1 MKKAVS
7 LLLTLILTL
16 SLCTPVLAAP
26 DDNEGDVP
34 QQGQQENN
42 GPQWPEGTE
51 QCFFYEDN
59 NEIYYSGTGLS
70 QGRSVTF
77 GQIFKRTH
85 IEGTGDS
92 FTPLTGFTVDS
103 TTKEGLTAEANGNAL
118 TISVAGDCEPGESF
132 VILTADNEKYAL
144 CVNVHESSGG
154 QGGQDGPP
162 AFVRDAQKFVEGY
175 FEQTEAGWKVKESSN
190 TNDIQG
196 AWNRL
201 NAEAQLCAVQS
212 YRWLLPMFKALNIS
226 APGYYLLSENT
237 AVRVTVPGYLQEV
250 VLLSWDEETN
260 TLTVRFNN
268 KLTAD
273 RWKSI
278 YIGGGK
284 RDFAAL
290 YYTFIYIGEGQR
302 PDYWT
307 WVDGSEKA
315 IDAVIAEAGTKAN
328 YDPNDRGITNG
339 IYVARFQNSVNND
352 EIMALPG
359 NSSFNSTSRE
369 IISWKDKSADYF
381 TNVIDT
387 TGMSNIS
394 FTLDEGA
401 DQPYGE
407 GKNWLNE
414 LGTPADN
421 QRIKTYTTAEGVTFT
436 VNKGLVTA
444 QLDGTKLLD
453 LEKVLASYVT
463 VTAPEG
469 ATEYRMV
476 GNGTSTEPGAAD
488 DAGAKGEV
496 TSMKDWLAKKEWS
509 AVPGPIRVTPNT
521 LKEQKIGDVSYY
533 VGNTITGVNCC
544 VFEWKFA
551 NGTTKVEYVYFNAT
565 PYVHT
570 VQTQSV
576 SEVTS
581 AVDKPTLQSDD
592 AALTLKCRMFP
603 QDNENAHYMRLTV
616 ERDGQTVTGFSG
628 EYTVFV
634 PYEYV
639 GLTWEEAQKRTEPPV
654 IYHYTDAEVLKEEL
668 TGEYTQWGI
677 CFKTRSFSPFVIST
691 AAQSS
696 SGGGYYYYG
705 GASTPGISAVKTAD
719 AAKSATDYTSGIYGL
734 TFRSTAAFSGFKGV
748 QVDGRT
754 IAAAN
759 YVAEDNGGIEV
770 YLKAVYLRTLKD
782 GRHTVTILSDA
793 GNVTM
798 NFTIGG
804 VDSPTTFDAGIGAY
818 IGMALASVGGMAWMR
833 RRKR

>member
-1 MKKAVS
+1 MMKKLVS
-7 LLLTLILTL
+7 LLLALVMALGL
-16 SLCTPVLAAP
+16 VVPVWGNDLP
-26 DDNEGDVP
+26 S
-34 QQGQQENN
+34 
-42 GPQWPEGTE
+42 GTE
-51 QCFFYEDN
+51 PLFFYGQDN
-59 NEIYYSGTGLS
+59 KQEWHYFNGTGLG
-70 QGRSVTF
+70 QGNSVTF
-77 GQIFKRTH
+77 DRVYKD
-85 IEGTGDS
+85 EGNDS
-92 FTPLTGFTVDS
+92 YTQLTGFTVDS
-103 TTKEGLTAEANGNAL
+103 QATAAGLTATVNGGAL
-118 TISVAGDCEPGESF
+118 TVTAANDCDAEVKFVVIEAAG
-132 VILTADNEKYAL
+132 VKYAL
-144 CVNVHESSGG
+144 RVIVNETSGGNQGG
-154 QGGQDGPP
+154 QGGPP

-237 AVRVTVPGYLQEV
+237 AVRVTVPGYLQDV
-250 VLLSWDEETN
+250 VLLSWNKETN
-260 TLTVRFNN
+260 TLTVSFNEG
-268 KLTAD
+268 LTAD

-278 YIGGGK
+278 YTGGGK

-339 IYVARFQNSVNND
+339 IYVARFQND
-352 EIMALPG
+352 GEIMALPG
-359 NSSFNSTSRE
+359 NTSYNSTSRE
-369 IISWKDKSADYF
+369 IISWKDKSTDYF

-394 FTLDEGA
+394 FTLDEDAG
-401 DQPYGE
+401 QSYGQ
-407 GKNWLNE
+407 GRNWLNE
-414 LGTPADN
+414 LGTPAGN
-421 QRIKTYTTAEGVTFT
+421 ERIKTYTTAEGVTLT
-436 VNKGLVTA
+436 VNNGLVTA

-488 DAGAKGEV
+488 DAGAKWEV

-509 AVPGPIRVTPNT
+509 AVSGPIRVTPNT
-521 LKEQKIGDVSYY
+521 LKEQKVGDVSYY

-544 VFEWKFA
+544 VFEWKLA
-551 NGTTKVEYVYFNAT
+551 DGTTKVEYVYFNAT

-616 ERDGQTVTGFSG
+616 EKGGQTVSGFSG

-639 GLTWEEAQKRTEPPV
+639 GLTWEEAQKRAEPPV

-677 CFKTRSFSPFVIST
+677 CFKTSSFSPFVIST

-696 SGGGYYYYG
+696 SGGGYYYG

-754 IAAAN
+754 IASAN
-759 YVAEDNGGIEV
+759 YLAEDNGGIEI
-770 YLKAVYLRTLKD
+770 YLRAVYLRTLKD

-818 IGMALASVGGMAWMR
+818 VSMALASVGGMAWMR

>member
-1 MKKAVS
+1 MMKKLVS
-7 LLLTLILTL
+7 LLLALVMALGL
-16 SLCTPVLAAP
+16 VVPVWGNDLP
-26 DDNEGDVP
+26 S
-34 QQGQQENN
+34 
-42 GPQWPEGTE
+42 GTE
-51 QCFFYEDN
+51 PLFFYGQDN
-59 NEIYYSGTGLS
+59 KQEWHYFNGTGLG
-70 QGRSVTF
+70 QGNSVTF
-77 GQIFKRTH
+77 DRVYKD
-85 IEGTGDS
+85 EGNDS
-92 FTPLTGFTVDS
+92 YTQLTGFTVDS
-103 TTKEGLTAEANGNAL
+103 QATAAGLTATVNGGAL
-118 TISVAGDCEPGESF
+118 TVTAANDCDAEVKFVVIEAAG
-132 VILTADNEKYAL
+132 VKYAL
-144 CVNVHESSGG
+144 RVIVNETSGGNQGG
-154 QGGQDGPP
+154 QGGPPPFAGDVQTFINSNFEQVDGKWTNRNSPP
-162 AFVRDAQKFVEGY
+162 SIQAAWNKLSMDAQWF
-175 FEQTEAGWKVKESSN
+175 
-190 TNDIQG
+190 
-196 AWNRL
+196 
-201 NAEAQLCAVQS
+201 AVQNNP
-212 YRWLLPMFKALNIS
+212 WLLAMFDKLNIL
-226 APGYYLLSENT
+226 ADGYYLLSENT
-237 AVRVTVPGYLQEV
+237 AVRVTVPGYLQDV
-250 VLLSWDEETN
+250 VLLSWNKETN

-268 KLTAD
+268 GLTAD

-278 YIGGGK
+278 YTGGGK

-339 IYVARFQNSVNND
+339 IYVARFQND
-352 EIMALPG
+352 GEIMALPG
-359 NSSFNSTSRE
+359 NTSYNSTSRE
-369 IISWKDKSADYF
+369 IISWKDKRTDYF

-394 FTLDEGA
+394 FTLDEDAG
-401 DQPYGE
+401 QSYGQ
-407 GKNWLNE
+407 GRNWLNK
-414 LGTPADN
+414 LGTPAGN
-421 QRIKTYTTAEGVTFT
+421 ERIATYTTAEGVTLT
-436 VNKGLVTA
+436 VNNGLVTA

-616 ERDGQTVTGFSG
+616 ERDGQTVSGFSG

-696 SGGGYYYYG
+696 SGGGYYYG
-705 GASTPGISAVKTAD
+705 GASTPSISAVKTAD

-818 IGMALASVGGMAWMR
+818 VSMALASVGGMAWMR

>member
-26 DDNEGDVP
+26 GDNEGDVP

-42 GPQWPEGTE
+42 GPQWPKGTE

-59 NEIYYSGTGLS
+59 NKTYYSGTGLS

-77 GQIFKRTH
+77 GQIFKRTQ
-85 IEGTGDS
+85 IVGTGDS

-103 TTKEGLTAEANGNAL
+103 TTKTGLTASAKDGAL
-118 TISVAGDCEPGESF
+118 TISVAGDCKPGESF
-132 VILTADNEKYAL
+132 VILTADNVKYAL

-154 QGGQDGPP
+154 NQGGQGGPSF
-162 AFVRDAQKFVEGY
+162 AGEVQTFINDN
-175 FEQTEAGWKVKESSN
+175 FEQVDGKWKVKDSHP
-190 TNDIQG
+190 DIQA
-196 AWNRL
+196 AWNKL
-201 NAEAQLCAVQS
+201 GMDAQRFAVQN
-212 YRWLLPMFKALNIS
+212 YPWLLAMFDELNIT
-226 APGYYLLSENT
+226 AVGYYLISEDT
-237 AVRVTVPGYLQEV
+237 AVRVTVPGYLQDV
-250 VLLSWDEETN
+250 VLLSWNKETN
-260 TLTVRFNN
+260 TLTVRFNEG
-268 KLTAD
+268 LTAD
-273 RWKSI
+273 KWKNI
-278 YIGGGK
+278 YTGGGK

-307 WVDGSEKA
+307 WVDGSNKTIET
-315 IDAVIAEAGTKAN
+315 VIAERKAQLK
-328 YDPNDRGITNG
+328 YENDRGITNG

-369 IISWKDKSADYF
+369 IISWKDKSTDYF

-407 GKNWLNE
+407 GENWLNR
-414 LGTPADN
+414 LGDPVDN
-421 QRIKTYTTAEGVTFT
+421 ARIAAHTETTDVTFT

-444 QLDGTKLLD
+444 QLDDTKLLD

-463 VTAPEG
+463 VTAPKG
-469 ATEYRMV
+469 TTEYRMV

-488 DAGAKGEV
+488 NDGAKWEAE
-496 TSMKDWLAKKEWS
+496 SMRNWLDKEKWS
-509 AVPGPIRVTPNT
+509 DVSGPIRVTPNT
-521 LKEQKIGDVSYY
+521 LKEQKVGNVSYY

-551 NGTTKVEYVYFNAT
+551 DEATEVEYVYFNAT

-592 AALTLKCRMFP
+592 TTLTLKCRMFP

-616 ERDGQTVTGFSG
+616 EKGGQTVSNFSG

-639 GLTWEEAQKRTEPPV
+639 GLTWEEAQKRTEAPV
-654 IYHYTDAEVLKEEL
+654 IYHYTDAEVLKEKL

-677 CFKTRSFSPFVIST
+677 CFKTSSFSPFVIST

-696 SGGGYYYYG
+696 SGGGYYYG

-818 IGMALASVGGMAWMR
+818 VSMALASVGGMAWMR

>member
-1 MKKAVS
+1 MMKKVDS
-7 LLLTLILTL
+7 LLLALILTL

-26 DDNEGDVP
+26 GDNEGDVP

-42 GPQWPEGTE
+42 GPQWPKGTE

-59 NEIYYSGTGLS
+59 NKTYYSGTGLS

-77 GQIFKRTH
+77 GQIFKRTQ
-85 IEGTGDS
+85 IVGTGDS

-103 TTKEGLTAEANGNAL
+103 TTKTGLTASAKDGAL
-118 TISVAGDCEPGESF
+118 TISVAGDCKPGESF
-132 VILTADNEKYAL
+132 VILTADNVKYAL

-154 QGGQDGPP
+154 NQGGQGGPSF
-162 AFVRDAQKFVEGY
+162 AGEVQTFINDN
-175 FEQTEAGWKVKESSN
+175 FEQVDGKWKVKDSHP
-190 TNDIQG
+190 DIQA
-196 AWNRL
+196 AWNKL
-201 NAEAQLCAVQS
+201 GMDAQRFAVQN
-212 YRWLLPMFKALNIS
+212 YPWLLAMFDELNIT
-226 APGYYLLSENT
+226 AVGYYLISEDT
-237 AVRVTVPGYLQEV
+237 AVRVTVPGYLQDV
-250 VLLSWDEETN
+250 VLLSWNKETN
-260 TLTVRFNN
+260 TLTVRFNEG
-268 KLTAD
+268 LTAD
-273 RWKSI
+273 KWKNI
-278 YIGGGK
+278 YTGGGK

-290 YYTFIYIGEGQR
+290 YYTFTYIGEGQR

-339 IYVARFQNSVNND
+339 IYVARFQND
-352 EIMALPG
+352 GEIMALPG
-359 NSSFNSTSRE
+359 NTSYNSTSRE

-407 GKNWLNE
+407 GKNWLNK

-421 QRIKTYTTAEGVTFT
+421 QRIDTYTTAEGVTFT

-581 AVDKPTLQSDD
+581 AVDKPTLQSND

-616 ERDGQTVTGFSG
+616 ERDGQTVSGFSG

-818 IGMALASVGGMAWMR
+818 IGMALASVGGMAWMS
-833 RRKR
+833 RKKR

>member
-16 SLCTPVLAAP
+16 SLCTPVLADP
-26 DDNEGDVP
+26 GDEGEENMP

-42 GPQWPEGTE
+42 GPQWPADTE

-59 NEIYYSGTGLS
+59 KETYYSGTGIG
-70 QGRSVTF
+70 QGCSVTF

-92 FTPLTGFTVDS
+92 FTSLTRFTVDS
-103 TTKEGLTAEANGNAL
+103 TTKKGLTAVANDNTL

-132 VILTADNEKYAL
+132 VILMADNVKYAL
-144 CVNVHESSGG
+144 CVNVRESSGG
-154 QGGQDGPP
+154 QGGQGGPP
-162 AFVRDAQKFVEGY
+162 PFAGEVQTFINDNFKQVDGKWTNRNSPPSIQAAWNKLGMDAQWF
-175 FEQTEAGWKVKESSN
+175 
-190 TNDIQG
+190 
-196 AWNRL
+196 
-201 NAEAQLCAVQS
+201 AVQNNP
-212 YRWLLPMFKALNIS
+212 WLLAMFDKLNIL
-226 APGYYLLSENT
+226 ADGYYLLSENT
-237 AVRVTVPGYLQEV
+237 AVRVTVPGYLQDV
-250 VLLSWDEETN
+250 VLLSWNKETN
-260 TLTVRFNN
+260 TLTVSFNEG
-268 KLTAD
+268 LTAD

-278 YIGGGK
+278 YTGGGK

-307 WVDGSEKA
+307 WVDGSNKTIET
-315 IDAVIAEAGTKAN
+315 VIAERKAQLK
-328 YDPNDRGITNG
+328 YENDRGITNG

-369 IISWKDKSADYF
+369 IISWKDKSTDYF

-407 GKNWLNE
+407 GENWLNR
-414 LGTPADN
+414 LGDPVDN
-421 QRIKTYTTAEGVTFT
+421 ARIAAHTETTDVTFT

-444 QLDGTKLLD
+444 QLDDTKLLD

-463 VTAPEG
+463 VTAPKG

-488 DAGAKGEV
+488 NDGAKWEAE
-496 TSMKDWLAKKEWS
+496 SMRNWLDKEKWS
-509 AVPGPIRVTPNT
+509 DVSGPIRVTPNT
-521 LKEQKIGDVSYY
+521 LKEQKVGNVSYY

-551 NGTTKVEYVYFNAT
+551 DEATEVEYVYFNAT

-592 AALTLKCRMFP
+592 TTLTLKCRMFP

-616 ERDGQTVTGFSG
+616 EKGGQTVSNFSG

-639 GLTWEEAQKRTEPPV
+639 GLTWEEAQKRTEAPV
-654 IYHYTDAEVLKEEL
+654 IYHYTDAEVLKEKL

-677 CFKTRSFSPFVIST
+677 CFKTSSFSPFVIST

-696 SGGGYYYYG
+696 SGGGYYYG

-754 IAAAN
+754 IASAN

>member
-1 MKKAVS
+1 MMKKLVS
-7 LLLTLILTL
+7 LLLALILTL

-26 DDNEGDVP
+26 GDNEGDVP

-42 GPQWPEGTE
+42 GPQWPKGTE

-59 NEIYYSGTGLS
+59 NKTYYSGTGLS

-77 GQIFKRTH
+77 GQIFKRTQ
-85 IEGTGDS
+85 IVGTGDS

-103 TTKEGLTAEANGNAL
+103 TTKTGLTASAKDGAL
-118 TISVAGDCEPGESF
+118 TISVAGDCKPGESF
-132 VILTADNEKYAL
+132 VILTADNVKYAL

-154 QGGQDGPP
+154 NQGGQGGPSF
-162 AFVRDAQKFVEGY
+162 AGEVQTFINDN
-175 FEQTEAGWKVKESSN
+175 FEQVDGKWKVKDSHP
-190 TNDIQG
+190 DIQA
-196 AWNRL
+196 AWNKL
-201 NAEAQLCAVQS
+201 GMDAQRFAVQN
-212 YRWLLPMFKALNIS
+212 YPWLLAMFDELNIT
-226 APGYYLLSENT
+226 AVGYYLISEDT
-237 AVRVTVPGYLQEV
+237 AVRVTVPGYLQDV
-250 VLLSWDEETN
+250 VLLSWNKETN
-260 TLTVRFNN
+260 TLTVRFNEG
-268 KLTAD
+268 LTAD
-273 RWKSI
+273 KWKNI
-278 YIGGGK
+278 YTGGGK

-290 YYTFIYIGEGQR
+290 YYTFTYIGEGQR

-339 IYVARFQNSVNND
+339 IYVARFQND
-352 EIMALPG
+352 GEIMALPG
-359 NSSFNSTSRE
+359 NTSYNSTSRE

-407 GKNWLNE
+407 GKNWLNK

-421 QRIKTYTTAEGVTFT
+421 QRIDTYTTAEGVTFT

-581 AVDKPTLQSDD
+581 AVDKPTLQSND

-616 ERDGQTVTGFSG
+616 ERDGQTVSGFSG

-696 SGGGYYYYG
+696 SGGGYYYG

-818 IGMALASVGGMAWMR
+818 VGMALASVGGMAWMS
-833 RRKR
+833 RKKR

>member
-1 MKKAVS
+1 MMKKLVS
-7 LLLTLILTL
+7 LLLALVMALGL
-16 SLCTPVLAAP
+16 VVPVWGNDLP
-26 DDNEGDVP
+26 S
-34 QQGQQENN
+34 
-42 GPQWPEGTE
+42 GTE
-51 QCFFYEDN
+51 PLFFYGQDN
-59 NEIYYSGTGLS
+59 KQEWHYFNGTGLG
-70 QGRSVTF
+70 QGNSVTF
-77 GQIFKRTH
+77 DRVYKD
-85 IEGTGDS
+85 EGNDS
-92 FTPLTGFTVDS
+92 YTQLTGFTVDS
-103 TTKEGLTAEANGNAL
+103 QATAAGLTATVNGGAL
-118 TISVAGDCEPGESF
+118 TVTAANDCDAEVKFVVIEAAG
-132 VILTADNEKYAL
+132 VKYAL
-144 CVNVHESSGG
+144 RVIVNETSGGNQGG
-154 QGGQDGPP
+154 QGGPPPFAGDVQTFINSNFEQVDGKWTNRNSPP
-162 AFVRDAQKFVEGY
+162 SIQAAWNKLSMDAQWF
-175 FEQTEAGWKVKESSN
+175 
-190 TNDIQG
+190 
-196 AWNRL
+196 
-201 NAEAQLCAVQS
+201 AVQNNP
-212 YRWLLPMFKALNIS
+212 WLLAMFDKLNIL
-226 APGYYLLSENT
+226 ADGYYLLSENT
-237 AVRVTVPGYLQEV
+237 AVRVTVPGYLQDV
-250 VLLSWDEETN
+250 VLLSWNKETN
-260 TLTVRFNN
+260 TLTVSFNEG
-268 KLTAD
+268 LTAD

-278 YIGGGK
+278 YTGGGK

-339 IYVARFQNSVNND
+339 IYVARFQND
-352 EIMALPG
+352 GEIMALPG
-359 NSSFNSTSRE
+359 NTSYNSTSRE
-369 IISWKDKSADYF
+369 IISWKDKSTDYF

-394 FTLDEGA
+394 FTLDEDAG
-401 DQPYGE
+401 QSYGQ
-407 GKNWLNE
+407 GRNWLNE
-414 LGTPADN
+414 LGTPAGN
-421 QRIKTYTTAEGVTFT
+421 ERINTYTTAEGVTLT
-436 VNKGLVTA
+436 VNNGLVTA

-488 DAGAKGEV
+488 DAGAKWEV

-521 LKEQKIGDVSYY
+521 LKEQKVGDVSYY

-581 AVDKPTLQSDD
+581 AVDKPTLQSND

-616 ERDGQTVTGFSG
+616 ERDGQTVSGFSG

-696 SGGGYYYYG
+696 SGGGYYYG
-705 GASTPGISAVKTAD
+705 GASTPSISAVKTAD

-754 IAAAN
+754 IASAN

-793 GNVTM
+793 GNETM

-818 IGMALASVGGMAWMR
+818 VGMALASVGGMAWIR

>member
-1 MKKAVS
+1 MMKKVVS
-7 LLLTLILTL
+7 LLLALILTL

-26 DDNEGDVP
+26 GDNEGDVP

-42 GPQWPEGTE
+42 GPQWPKGTE

-59 NEIYYSGTGLS
+59 NKTYYSGTGLS

-77 GQIFKRTH
+77 GQIFKRTQ
-85 IEGTGDS
+85 IVGTGDS

-103 TTKEGLTAEANGNAL
+103 TTKTGLTASAKDGAL
-118 TISVAGDCEPGESF
+118 TISVAGDCKPGESF
-132 VILTADNEKYAL
+132 VILTADNVKYAL

-154 QGGQDGPP
+154 NQGGQGGPSF
-162 AFVRDAQKFVEGY
+162 AGEVQTFINDN
-175 FEQTEAGWKVKESSN
+175 FEQVDGKWKVKDSHP
-190 TNDIQG
+190 DIQA
-196 AWNRL
+196 AWNKL
-201 NAEAQLCAVQS
+201 GMDAQRFAVQN
-212 YRWLLPMFKALNIS
+212 YPWLLAMFDELNIT
-226 APGYYLLSENT
+226 AVGYYLISEDT
-237 AVRVTVPGYLQEV
+237 AVRVTVPGYLQDV
-250 VLLSWDEETN
+250 VLLSWNKETN
-260 TLTVRFNN
+260 TLTVRFNEG
-268 KLTAD
+268 LTAD
-273 RWKSI
+273 KWKNI
-278 YIGGGK
+278 YTGGGK

-290 YYTFIYIGEGQR
+290 YYTFTYIGEGQR

-339 IYVARFQNSVNND
+339 IYVARFQND
-352 EIMALPG
+352 GEIMALPG
-359 NSSFNSTSRE
+359 NTSYNSTSRE

-407 GKNWLNE
+407 GKNWLNK

-421 QRIKTYTTAEGVTFT
+421 QRIDTYTTAEGVTFT

-581 AVDKPTLQSDD
+581 AVDKPTLQSND

-616 ERDGQTVTGFSG
+616 ERDGQTVSGFSG

-696 SGGGYYYYG
+696 SGGGYYYG

-818 IGMALASVGGMAWMR
+818 VGMALASVGGMAWMR

>member
-1 MKKAVS
+1 MMKKLVS
-7 LLLTLILTL
+7 LLLALVMALGL
-16 SLCTPVLAAP
+16 VVPVWGNDLP
-26 DDNEGDVP
+26 S
-34 QQGQQENN
+34 
-42 GPQWPEGTE
+42 GTE
-51 QCFFYEDN
+51 PLFFYGQDN
-59 NEIYYSGTGLS
+59 KQEWHYFNGTGLG
-70 QGRSVTF
+70 QGNSVTF
-77 GQIFKRTH
+77 DRVYKD
-85 IEGTGDS
+85 EGNDS
-92 FTPLTGFTVDS
+92 YTQLTGFTVDS
-103 TTKEGLTAEANGNAL
+103 QATAAGLTATVNGGAL
-118 TISVAGDCEPGESF
+118 TVTAANDCDAEVKFVVIEAAG
-132 VILTADNEKYAL
+132 VKYAL
-144 CVNVHESSGG
+144 RVIVNETSGGNQGG
-154 QGGQDGPP
+154 QGGPPPFAGDVQTFINSNFEQVDGKWTNRNSPP
-162 AFVRDAQKFVEGY
+162 SIQAAWNKLSMDAQWF
-175 FEQTEAGWKVKESSN
+175 
-190 TNDIQG
+190 
-196 AWNRL
+196 
-201 NAEAQLCAVQS
+201 AVQNNP
-212 YRWLLPMFKALNIS
+212 WLLAMFDKLNIL
-226 APGYYLLSENT
+226 ADGYYLLSENT
-237 AVRVTVPGYLQEV
+237 AVRVTVPGYLQDV
-250 VLLSWDEETN
+250 VLLSWNKETN

-268 KLTAD
+268 GLTAD
-273 RWKSI
+273 RLKSI
-278 YIGGGK
+278 YTGGGK

-339 IYVARFQNSVNND
+339 IYVARFQND
-352 EIMALPG
+352 GEIMALPG
-359 NSSFNSTSRE
+359 NTSYNSTSRE
-369 IISWKDKSADYF
+369 IISWKDKRTDYF

-394 FTLDEGA
+394 FTLDEDAG
-401 DQPYGE
+401 QSYGQ
-407 GKNWLNE
+407 GRNWLNK
-414 LGTPADN
+414 LGTPAGN
-421 QRIKTYTTAEGVTFT
+421 ERIATYTTAEGVTLT
-436 VNKGLVTA
+436 VNNGLVTA

-488 DAGAKGEV
+488 DAGAKWEV

-696 SGGGYYYYG
+696 SGGGYYYG
-705 GASTPGISAVKTAD
+705 GASTPSISAVKTAD

-818 IGMALASVGGMAWMR
+818 IGMALASMGGMAWMR

>member
-16 SLCTPVLAAP
+16 SLCTPVLADP
-26 DDNEGDVP
+26 GDEGEENMP

-59 NEIYYSGTGLS
+59 KKTYYSGTGLS
-70 QGRSVTF
+70 QGCRVTF

-85 IEGTGDS
+85 GDS

-132 VILTADNEKYAL
+132 VILTADNVKYAL

-154 QGGQDGPP
+154 QGGQGGPP
-162 AFVRDAQKFVEGY
+162 PFAGDVQTFINSNFEYGTDGGWKAKASAEGIKAAWNKLGTDAQWF
-175 FEQTEAGWKVKESSN
+175 
-190 TNDIQG
+190 
-196 AWNRL
+196 
-201 NAEAQLCAVQS
+201 AVQNNP
-212 YRWLLPMFKALNIS
+212 WLLAMFDKLNIL
-226 APGYYLLSENT
+226 ADGYYLLSENT
-237 AVRVTVPGYLQEV
+237 AVRVTVPGYLQDV
-250 VLLSWDEETN
+250 VRLSWNKETN
-260 TLTVRFNN
+260 TLTVSFNEG
-268 KLTAD
+268 LTAD

-278 YIGGGK
+278 YTGGGK

-444 QLDGTKLLD
+444 QLDNTKLLD
-453 LEKVLASYVT
+453 LEKVLASYAT
-463 VTAPEG
+463 VTAPDG
-469 ATEYRMV
+469 ATEYRMA

-496 TSMKDWLAKKEWS
+496 TSMKEWLAKEEWS
-509 AVPGPIRVTPNT
+509 AVSGPIRVTPNT
-521 LKEQKIGDVSYY
+521 LKEQKVGDVSYY

-581 AVDKPTLQSDD
+581 AVDKPTLRSDD
-592 AALTLKCRMFP
+592 TTLTLKCRMFP

-616 ERDGQTVTGFSG
+616 EKGGQTVSTFSG

-677 CFKTRSFSPFVIST
+677 CFKTSSFSPFVI
-691 AAQSS
+691 
-696 SGGGYYYYG
+696 
-705 GASTPGISAVKTAD
+705 
-719 AAKSATDYTSGIYGL
+719 
-734 TFRSTAAFSGFKGV
+734 STAAFSGFKGV

-754 IAAAN
+754 IASAN

-818 IGMALASVGGMAWMR
+818 VGMALASVGGMAWIR

>member
-1 MKKAVS
+1 MMKKVVS
-7 LLLTLILTL
+7 LLLALILTL

-26 DDNEGDVP
+26 GDNEGDVP

-42 GPQWPEGTE
+42 GPQWPKGTE

-59 NEIYYSGTGLS
+59 NKTYYSGTGLS

-77 GQIFKRTH
+77 GQIFKRTQ
-85 IEGTGDS
+85 IVGTGDS

-103 TTKEGLTAEANGNAL
+103 TTKTGLTASAKDGAL
-118 TISVAGDCEPGESF
+118 TISVAGDCKPGESF
-132 VILTADNEKYAL
+132 VILTADNVKYAL

-154 QGGQDGPP
+154 NQGGQGGPSF
-162 AFVRDAQKFVEGY
+162 AGEVQTFINDN
-175 FEQTEAGWKVKESSN
+175 FEQVDGKWKVKDSHP
-190 TNDIQG
+190 DIQA
-196 AWNRL
+196 AWNKL
-201 NAEAQLCAVQS
+201 GMDAQRFAVQN
-212 YRWLLPMFKALNIS
+212 YPWLLAMFDELNIT
-226 APGYYLLSENT
+226 AVGYYLISEDT
-237 AVRVTVPGYLQEV
+237 AVRVTVPGYLQDV
-250 VLLSWDEETN
+250 VLLSWNKETN
-260 TLTVRFNN
+260 TLTVRFNEG
-268 KLTAD
+268 LTAD
-273 RWKSI
+273 KWKNI
-278 YIGGGK
+278 YTGGGK

-290 YYTFIYIGEGQR
+290 YYTFTYIGEGQR

-339 IYVARFQNSVNND
+339 IYVARFQND
-352 EIMALPG
+352 GEIMALPG
-359 NSSFNSTSRE
+359 NTSYNSTSRE

-407 GKNWLNE
+407 GKNWLNK

-421 QRIKTYTTAEGVTFT
+421 QRIDTYTTAEGVTFT

-570 VQTQSV
+570 GQTQSV

-581 AVDKPTLQSDD
+581 AVDKPTLQSND

-616 ERDGQTVTGFSG
+616 EKGGQTVSNFSG

-639 GLTWEEAQKRTEPPV
+639 GLTWEEAQKRTEAPV
-654 IYHYTDAEVLKEEL
+654 IYHYTDAEVLKEKL

-677 CFKTRSFSPFVIST
+677 CFKTSSFSPFVIST

-696 SGGGYYYYG
+696 SGGGYYYG

-770 YLKAVYLRTLKD
+770 YLKVVYLRTLKD

>member
-1 MKKAVS
+1 MMKKVVS
-7 LLLTLILTL
+7 LLLALILTL

-26 DDNEGDVP
+26 GDNEGDVP

-42 GPQWPEGTE
+42 GPQWPKGTE

-59 NEIYYSGTGLS
+59 NKTYYSGTGLS

-77 GQIFKRTH
+77 GQIFKRTQ
-85 IEGTGDS
+85 IVGTGDS

-103 TTKEGLTAEANGNAL
+103 TTKTGLTASAKDGAL
-118 TISVAGDCEPGESF
+118 TISVAGDCKPGESF
-132 VILTADNEKYAL
+132 VILTADNVKYAL

-154 QGGQDGPP
+154 NQGGQGGPSF
-162 AFVRDAQKFVEGY
+162 AGEVQTFINDN
-175 FEQTEAGWKVKESSN
+175 FEQVDGKWKVKDSHP
-190 TNDIQG
+190 DIQA
-196 AWNRL
+196 AWNKL
-201 NAEAQLCAVQS
+201 GMDAQRFAVQN
-212 YRWLLPMFKALNIS
+212 YPWLLAMFDELNIT
-226 APGYYLLSENT
+226 AVGYYLISEDT
-237 AVRVTVPGYLQEV
+237 AVRVTVPGYLQDV
-250 VLLSWDEETN
+250 VLLSWNKETN
-260 TLTVRFNN
+260 TLTVRFNEG
-268 KLTAD
+268 LTAD
-273 RWKSI
+273 KWKNI
-278 YIGGGK
+278 YTGGGK

-290 YYTFIYIGEGQR
+290 YYTFTYIGEGQR

-339 IYVARFQNSVNND
+339 IYVARFQND
-352 EIMALPG
+352 GEIMALPG
-359 NSSFNSTSRE
+359 NTSYNSTSRE

-407 GKNWLNE
+407 GKNWLNK

-421 QRIKTYTTAEGVTFT
+421 QRIDTYTTAEGVTFT

-444 QLDGTKLLD
+444 QLDNTKLLD
-453 LEKVLASYVT
+453 LEKVLASYAT
-463 VTAPEG
+463 VTAPDG
-469 ATEYRMV
+469 ATEYRMA

-581 AVDKPTLQSDD
+581 AVDKPTLRSDD
-592 AALTLKCRMFP
+592 TTLTLKCRMFP

-616 ERDGQTVTGFSG
+616 ERDGQTVSGFSG

-696 SGGGYYYYG
+696 SGGGYYYG

-754 IAAAN
+754 IASAN

-818 IGMALASVGGMAWMR
+818 VGMALASVGGMAWIR

>member
-1 MKKAVS
+1 MMKKVVS
-7 LLLTLILTL
+7 LLLALVMAVGLVV
-16 SLCTPVLAAP
+16 PVWGNDLP
-26 DDNEGDVP
+26 S
-34 QQGQQENN
+34 
-42 GPQWPEGTE
+42 GTE
-51 QCFFYEDN
+51 PLFFYGQDN
-59 NEIYYSGTGLS
+59 KQEWHYFNGTGLG
-70 QGRSVTF
+70 QGNSVTF
-77 GQIFKRTH
+77 DRVYKD
-85 IEGTGDS
+85 EGNDS
-92 FTPLTGFTVDS
+92 YTQLTGFTVDS
-103 TTKEGLTAEANGNAL
+103 QATAAGLTATVNGGAL
-118 TISVAGDCEPGESF
+118 TVTAANDCDAEVKFVVIEAAG
-132 VILTADNEKYAL
+132 VKYAL
-144 CVNVHESSGG
+144 RVIVNETSGG

-162 AFVRDAQKFVEGY
+162 AFVRDAQKFVECY

-196 AWNRL
+196 AWNGL

-414 LGTPADN
+414 LGTPAGN
-421 QRIKTYTTAEGVTFT
+421 ERIKTYTTAEGVTLT

-488 DAGAKGEV
+488 DAGAKWEV

-509 AVPGPIRVTPNT
+509 AVSGPIRVTPNT
-521 LKEQKIGDVSYY
+521 LKEQKVGDVSYY

-544 VFEWKFA
+544 VFEWKLA
-551 NGTTKVEYVYFNAT
+551 DGTTKVEYVYFNAT

-576 SEVTS
+576 KEVTR

-616 ERDGQTVTGFSG
+616 EKGGQTVSGFSG

-696 SGGGYYYYG
+696 SGGGYYYG
-705 GASTPGISAVKTAD
+705 GASTPSISAVKTAD

-818 IGMALASVGGMAWMR
+818 VGMALASVGGMAWMS
-833 RRKR
+833 RKKR

>member
-16 SLCTPVLAAP
+16 SLCTPVLADP
-26 DDNEGDVP
+26 GDEGEENMP

-59 NEIYYSGTGLS
+59 KKTYYSGTGLS
-70 QGRSVTF
+70 QGCRVTF

-85 IEGTGDS
+85 GDS

-132 VILTADNEKYAL
+132 VILTADNVKYAL

-154 QGGQDGPP
+154 NQGGQGGPSF
-162 AFVRDAQKFVEGY
+162 AGEVQTFINDN
-175 FEQTEAGWKVKESSN
+175 FEQVDGKWKVKDSHP
-190 TNDIQG
+190 DIQA
-196 AWNRL
+196 AWNKL
-201 NAEAQLCAVQS
+201 GMDAQRFAVQN
-212 YRWLLPMFKALNIS
+212 YPWLLAMFDELNIT
-226 APGYYLLSENT
+226 AVGYYLISEDT
-237 AVRVTVPGYLQEV
+237 AVRVTVPGYLQDV
-250 VLLSWDEETN
+250 VLLSWNKETN
-260 TLTVRFNN
+260 TLTVRFNEG
-268 KLTAD
+268 LTAD
-273 RWKSI
+273 KWKNI
-278 YIGGGK
+278 YTGGGK

-290 YYTFIYIGEGQR
+290 YYTFTYIGEGQR

-444 QLDGTKLLD
+444 QLDNTKLLD
-453 LEKVLASYVT
+453 LEKVLASYAT
-463 VTAPEG
+463 VTAPDG
-469 ATEYRMV
+469 ATEYRMA

-496 TSMKDWLAKKEWS
+496 TSMKEWLAKEEWS
-509 AVPGPIRVTPNT
+509 AVSGPIRVTPNT
-521 LKEQKIGDVSYY
+521 LKEQKVGDVSYY

-581 AVDKPTLQSDD
+581 AVDKPTLRSDD
-592 AALTLKCRMFP
+592 TTLTLKCRMFP

-616 ERDGQTVTGFSG
+616 EKGGQTVSTFSG

-677 CFKTRSFSPFVIST
+677 CFKTSSFSPFVIST

-696 SGGGYYYYG
+696 SGGGYYYG

-754 IAAAN
+754 IASAN

-793 GNVTM
+793 GSVTM

-818 IGMALASVGGMAWMR
+818 IGMALASVGGMAWMS
-833 RRKR
+833 RKKR

>member
-26 DDNEGDVP
+26 GDNEGDVP

-59 NEIYYSGTGLS
+59 KETYYSGTGLS

-77 GQIFKRTH
+77 DQIFKRTH

-92 FTPLTGFTVDS
+92 FTSLTGFTVDS
-103 TTKEGLTAEANGNAL
+103 TTKKGLTAVANDNTL

-132 VILTADNEKYAL
+132 VILMADNVKYAL
-144 CVNVHESSGG
+144 CVNVRESSGG
-154 QGGQDGPP
+154 QGGQGGPP
-162 AFVRDAQKFVEGY
+162 PFAGDVQTFINSN
-175 FEQTEAGWKVKESSN
+175 FEQVDGKWTNKNSPPSIQAAWSNFDTSVKEFA
-190 TNDIQG
+190 IQ
-196 AWNRL
+196 N
-201 NAEAQLCAVQS
+201 
-212 YRWLLPMFKALNIS
+212 YPWLLSVFKKLNI
-226 APGYYLLSENT
+226 PTDGYYLLSENT

-250 VLLSWDEETN
+250 VLLSWNEETN

-268 KLTAD
+268 GLTAD

-278 YIGGGK
+278 YTGGDK

-339 IYVARFQNSVNND
+339 IYVARFQND
-352 EIMALPG
+352 GEIMALPG
-359 NSSFNSTSRE
+359 NTSYNSTSRE
-369 IISWKDKSADYF
+369 IISWKDKSTDYF

-407 GKNWLNE
+407 GENWLNR
-414 LGTPADN
+414 LGDPVDN
-421 QRIKTYTTAEGVTFT
+421 ARIAAHTETTDVTFT

-444 QLDGTKLLD
+444 QLDDTKLLD

-463 VTAPEG
+463 VTAPKG

-488 DAGAKGEV
+488 NDGAKWEAE
-496 TSMKDWLAKKEWS
+496 SMRNWLDKEKWS
-509 AVPGPIRVTPNT
+509 DVSGPIRVTPNT
-521 LKEQKIGDVSYY
+521 LKEQKVGNVSYY

-551 NGTTKVEYVYFNAT
+551 DEATEVEYVYFNAT

-592 AALTLKCRMFP
+592 TTLTLKCRMFP

-616 ERDGQTVTGFSG
+616 EKGGQTVSNFSG

-639 GLTWEEAQKRTEPPV
+639 GLTWEEAQKRTEAPV
-654 IYHYTDAEVLKEEL
+654 IYHYTDAEVLKEKL

-696 SGGGYYYYG
+696 SGGGYYYG

-759 YVAEDNGGIEV
+759 YIAEDNGGIEV

-818 IGMALASVGGMAWMR
+818 VGMALASVGGMAWMR

>member
-16 SLCTPVLAAP
+16 SLCTPVLADP
-26 DDNEGDVP
+26 GDEGEENMP

-92 FTPLTGFTVDS
+92 FTQLTGFTVDS
-103 TTKEGLTAEANGNAL
+103 TTKKDLTAEANDNTL

-132 VILTADNEKYAL
+132 VILMADNVKYAL
-144 CVNVHESSGG
+144 CVNVRESSGG
-154 QGGQDGPP
+154 QGGQGGPP
-162 AFVRDAQKFVEGY
+162 PFAGDV
-175 FEQTEAGWKVKESSN
+175 QTFINDNFKQVDGEWTEKNDPPSIQAAWSNFDTSAKEFA
-190 TNDIQG
+190 IQ
-196 AWNRL
+196 N
-201 NAEAQLCAVQS
+201 
-212 YRWLLPMFKALNIS
+212 YPWLLSVFKKLNI
-226 APGYYLLSENT
+226 PTDGYYLISANT

-250 VLLSWDEETN
+250 VLLSWNEETN

-268 KLTAD
+268 GLTAD

-278 YIGGGK
+278 YTGGDK

-307 WVDGSEKA
+307 WVDGSDKE
-315 IDAVIAEAGTKAN
+315 IETVIAERKAQLK
-328 YDPNDRGITNG
+328 YENDRGITNG

-444 QLDGTKLLD
+444 QLDNTKLLD
-453 LEKVLASYVT
+453 LEKVLASYAT
-463 VTAPEG
+463 VTAPDG
-469 ATEYRMV
+469 ATEYRMA

-496 TSMKDWLAKKEWS
+496 TSMKEWLAKEEWS
-509 AVPGPIRVTPNT
+509 AVSGPIRVTPNT
-521 LKEQKIGDVSYY
+521 LKEQKVGDVSYY

-581 AVDKPTLQSDD
+581 AVDKPTLRSDD
-592 AALTLKCRMFP
+592 TTLTLKCRMFP

-616 ERDGQTVTGFSG
+616 EKGGQTVSTFSG

-677 CFKTRSFSPFVIST
+677 CFKTSSFSPFVIST

-696 SGGGYYYYG
+696 SGGGYYYG

-754 IAAAN
+754 IASAN

-818 IGMALASVGGMAWMR
+818 VGMALASVGGMAWIR

>member
-237 AVRVTVPGYLQEV
+237 AVRVTVPGYLQDV
-250 VLLSWDEETN
+250 VLLSWNKETN
-260 TLTVRFNN
+260 TLTVSFNEG
-268 KLTAD
+268 LTAD

-278 YIGGGK
+278 YTGGDK

-307 WVDGSEKA
+307 WVDGSDKE
-315 IDAVIAEAGTKAN
+315 IETVIAERKAQLK
-328 YDPNDRGITNG
+328 YENDRGITNG

-581 AVDKPTLQSDD
+581 AVDKPTLQSND

-616 ERDGQTVTGFSG
+616 ERDGQTVSGFSG

-696 SGGGYYYYG
+696 SGGGYYYG
-705 GASTPGISAVKTAD
+705 GASTPSISAVKTAD

>member
-7 LLLTLILTL
+7 LLLALVMAVGLVV
-16 SLCTPVLAAP
+16 PVWGNDLP
-26 DDNEGDVP
+26 S
-34 QQGQQENN
+34 
-42 GPQWPEGTE
+42 GTE
-51 QCFFYEDN
+51 PLFFYGQDN
-59 NEIYYSGTGLS
+59 KQEWHYFNGTGLG
-70 QGRSVTF
+70 QGNSVTF
-77 GQIFKRTH
+77 DRVYKD
-85 IEGTGDS
+85 EGNDS
-92 FTPLTGFTVDS
+92 YTQLTGFTVDS
-103 TTKEGLTAEANGNAL
+103 QATAAGLTATVNGGAL
-118 TISVAGDCEPGESF
+118 TVTAANDCDAEVKFVVIEAAG
-132 VILTADNEKYAL
+132 VKYAL
-144 CVNVHESSGG
+144 RVIVNETSGGNQGG
-154 QGGQDGPP
+154 QGGPSFAGDVQTFINSNFEYGTDGGWK
-162 AFVRDAQKFVEGY
+162 AKASAEGIKAAWNKLGTDAQWF
-175 FEQTEAGWKVKESSN
+175 
-190 TNDIQG
+190 
-196 AWNRL
+196 
-201 NAEAQLCAVQS
+201 AVQNNP
-212 YRWLLPMFKALNIS
+212 WLLAMFDKLNIL
-226 APGYYLLSENT
+226 ADGYYLLSENT
-237 AVRVTVPGYLQEV
+237 AVRVTVPGYLQDV
-250 VLLSWDEETN
+250 VRLSWNKETN
-260 TLTVRFNN
+260 TLTVSFNEG
-268 KLTAD
+268 LTAD

-278 YIGGGK
+278 YTGGGK

-339 IYVARFQNSVNND
+339 IYVARFQND
-352 EIMALPG
+352 GEIMALPG
-359 NSSFNSTSRE
+359 NTSYNSTSRE
-369 IISWKDKSADYF
+369 IISWKDKRTDYF

-394 FTLDEGA
+394 FTLDEDAG
-401 DQPYGE
+401 QSYGQ
-407 GKNWLNE
+407 GRNWLNE
-414 LGTPADN
+414 LGTPAGN
-421 QRIKTYTTAEGVTFT
+421 ERIKTYTTAEGVTLT
-436 VNKGLVTA
+436 VNNGLVTA

-488 DAGAKGEV
+488 DAGAKWEV

-509 AVPGPIRVTPNT
+509 AVSGPIRVTPNT
-521 LKEQKIGDVSYY
+521 LKEQKVGDVSYY

-544 VFEWKFA
+544 VFEWKLA
-551 NGTTKVEYVYFNAT
+551 DRTTKVEYVYFNAT

-576 SEVTS
+576 KEVTR

-616 ERDGQTVTGFSG
+616 EKGGQTVSGFSG

-639 GLTWEEAQKRTEPPV
+639 GLTWEEAQKRAEPPV

-677 CFKTRSFSPFVIST
+677 CFKTSSFSPFVIST

-696 SGGGYYYYG
+696 SGGGYYYG

-818 IGMALASVGGMAWMR
+818 VGMALASVGGMAWMR
-833 RRKR
+833 RRKC

>member
-1 MKKAVS
+1 MMKKLVS
-7 LLLTLILTL
+7 LLLALVMALGL
-16 SLCTPVLAAP
+16 VVPVWGNDLP
-26 DDNEGDVP
+26 S
-34 QQGQQENN
+34 
-42 GPQWPEGTE
+42 GTE
-51 QCFFYEDN
+51 PLFFYGQDN
-59 NEIYYSGTGLS
+59 KQEWHYFNGTGLG
-70 QGRSVTF
+70 QGNSVTF
-77 GQIFKRTH
+77 DRVYKD
-85 IEGTGDS
+85 EGNDS
-92 FTPLTGFTVDS
+92 YTQLTGFTVDS
-103 TTKEGLTAEANGNAL
+103 QATAAGLTATVNGGAL
-118 TISVAGDCEPGESF
+118 TVTAANDCDAEVKFVVIEAAG
-132 VILTADNEKYAL
+132 VKYAL
-144 CVNVHESSGG
+144 RVIVNETSGGNQGG
-154 QGGQDGPP
+154 QGGPPPFAGDVQTFINSNFEQVDGKWTNRNSPP
-162 AFVRDAQKFVEGY
+162 SIQAAWNKLSMDAQWF
-175 FEQTEAGWKVKESSN
+175 
-190 TNDIQG
+190 
-196 AWNRL
+196 
-201 NAEAQLCAVQS
+201 AVQNNP
-212 YRWLLPMFKALNIS
+212 WLLAMFDKLNIL
-226 APGYYLLSENT
+226 ADGYYLLSENT
-237 AVRVTVPGYLQEV
+237 AVRVTVPGYLQDV
-250 VLLSWDEETN
+250 VLLSWNKETN
-260 TLTVRFNN
+260 TLTVSFNEG
-268 KLTAD
+268 LTAD

-278 YIGGGK
+278 YTGGGK

-339 IYVARFQNSVNND
+339 IYVARFQND
-352 EIMALPG
+352 GEIMALPG
-359 NSSFNSTSRE
+359 NTSYNSTSRE
-369 IISWKDKSADYF
+369 IISWKDKSTDYF

-394 FTLDEGA
+394 FTLDEDAG
-401 DQPYGE
+401 QSYGQ
-407 GKNWLNE
+407 GRNWLNE
-414 LGTPADN
+414 LGTPAGN
-421 QRIKTYTTAEGVTFT
+421 ERINTYTTAEGVTLT
-436 VNKGLVTA
+436 VNNGLVTA

-488 DAGAKGEV
+488 DAGAKWEV

-521 LKEQKIGDVSYY
+521 LKEQKVGDVSYY

-581 AVDKPTLQSDD
+581 AVDKPTLQSND

-616 ERDGQTVTGFSG
+616 ERDGQTVSGFSG

-696 SGGGYYYYG
+696 SGGGYYYG
-705 GASTPGISAVKTAD
+705 GASTPSISAVKTAD

-754 IAAAN
+754 IASAN

-770 YLKAVYLRTLKD
+770 YLKAMYLRTLKD

-818 IGMALASVGGMAWMR
+818 VGMALASVGGMAWIR

>member
-7 LLLTLILTL
+7 LLLALVMAVGLVV
-16 SLCTPVLAAP
+16 PVWGNDLP
-26 DDNEGDVP
+26 S
-34 QQGQQENN
+34 
-42 GPQWPEGTE
+42 GTE
-51 QCFFYEDN
+51 PLFFYGQDN
-59 NEIYYSGTGLS
+59 KQEWHYFNGTGLG
-70 QGRSVTF
+70 QGNSVTF
-77 GQIFKRTH
+77 DRVYKD
-85 IEGTGDS
+85 EGNDS
-92 FTPLTGFTVDS
+92 YTQLTGFTVDS
-103 TTKEGLTAEANGNAL
+103 QATAAGLTATVNGGAL
-118 TISVAGDCEPGESF
+118 TVTAANDCDAEVKFVVIEAAG
-132 VILTADNEKYAL
+132 VKYAL
-144 CVNVHESSGG
+144 RVIVNETSGGNQGG
-154 QGGQDGPP
+154 QGGPSFAGDVQTFINSNFEYGTDGGWK
-162 AFVRDAQKFVEGY
+162 AKASAEGIKAAWNKLGTDAQWF
-175 FEQTEAGWKVKESSN
+175 
-190 TNDIQG
+190 
-196 AWNRL
+196 
-201 NAEAQLCAVQS
+201 AVQNNP
-212 YRWLLPMFKALNIS
+212 WLLAMFDKLNIL
-226 APGYYLLSENT
+226 ADGYYLLSENT
-237 AVRVTVPGYLQEV
+237 AVRVTVPGYLQDV
-250 VLLSWDEETN
+250 VRLSWNKETN
-260 TLTVRFNN
+260 TLTVSFNEG
-268 KLTAD
+268 LTAD

-278 YIGGGK
+278 YTGGGK

-339 IYVARFQNSVNND
+339 IYVARFQND
-352 EIMALPG
+352 GEIMALPG
-359 NSSFNSTSRE
+359 NTSYNSTSRE
-369 IISWKDKSADYF
+369 IISWKDKRTDYF

-394 FTLDEGA
+394 FTLDEDAG
-401 DQPYGE
+401 QSYGQ
-407 GKNWLNE
+407 GRNWLNE
-414 LGTPADN
+414 LGTPAGN
-421 QRIKTYTTAEGVTFT
+421 ERIKTYTTAEGVTLT
-436 VNKGLVTA
+436 VNNGLVTA

-488 DAGAKGEV
+488 DAGAKWEV

-509 AVPGPIRVTPNT
+509 AVSGPIRVTPNT
-521 LKEQKIGDVSYY
+521 LKEQKVGDVSYY

-544 VFEWKFA
+544 VFEWKFT

-677 CFKTRSFSPFVIST
+677 CFKTSNFSPFVIST

-696 SGGGYYYYG
+696 SGGGYYYG

-818 IGMALASVGGMAWMR
+818 VSMALASVGGMAWMR

>member
-1 MKKAVS
+1 MMKKLVS
-7 LLLTLILTL
+7 LLLALILTL

-26 DDNEGDVP
+26 GDNEGDVP

-42 GPQWPEGTE
+42 GPQWPKGTE

-59 NEIYYSGTGLS
+59 NKTYYSGTGLS

-77 GQIFKRTH
+77 GQIFKRTQ
-85 IEGTGDS
+85 IVGTGDS

-103 TTKEGLTAEANGNAL
+103 TTKTGLTASAKDGAL
-118 TISVAGDCEPGESF
+118 TISVAGDCKPGESF
-132 VILTADNEKYAL
+132 VILTADNVKYAL

-154 QGGQDGPP
+154 NQGGQGGPSF
-162 AFVRDAQKFVEGY
+162 AGEVQTFINDN
-175 FEQTEAGWKVKESSN
+175 FEQVDGKWKVKDSHP
-190 TNDIQG
+190 DIQA
-196 AWNRL
+196 AWNKL
-201 NAEAQLCAVQS
+201 GMDAQRFAVQN
-212 YRWLLPMFKALNIS
+212 YPWLLAMFDELNIT
-226 APGYYLLSENT
+226 AVGYYLISEDT
-237 AVRVTVPGYLQEV
+237 AVRVTVPGYLQDV
-250 VLLSWDEETN
+250 VLLSWNKETN
-260 TLTVRFNN
+260 TLTVRFNEG
-268 KLTAD
+268 LTAD
-273 RWKSI
+273 KWKNI
-278 YIGGGK
+278 YTGGGK

-290 YYTFIYIGEGQR
+290 YYTFTYIGEGQR

-339 IYVARFQNSVNND
+339 IYVARFQND
-352 EIMALPG
+352 GEIMALPG
-359 NSSFNSTSRE
+359 NTSYNSTSRE

-407 GKNWLNE
+407 GKNWLNK

-421 QRIKTYTTAEGVTFT
+421 QRIDTYTTAEGVTFT

-581 AVDKPTLQSDD
+581 AVDKPTLQSND

-616 ERDGQTVTGFSG
+616 ERDGQTVSGFSG

-677 CFKTRSFSPFVIST
+677 CFKTSSFSPFVIST

-696 SGGGYYYYG
+696 SGGGYYYG

-818 IGMALASVGGMAWMR
+818 VGMALASVGGMAWMR

>member
-1 MKKAVS
+1 MMKKVVS
-7 LLLTLILTL
+7 LLLALILTL

-26 DDNEGDVP
+26 GDNEGDVP

-42 GPQWPEGTE
+42 GPQWPKGTE

-59 NEIYYSGTGLS
+59 NKTYYSGTGLS

-77 GQIFKRTH
+77 GQIFKRTQ
-85 IEGTGDS
+85 IVGTGDS

-103 TTKEGLTAEANGNAL
+103 TTKTGLTASAKDGAL
-118 TISVAGDCEPGESF
+118 TISVAGDCKPGESF
-132 VILTADNEKYAL
+132 VILTADNVKYAL

-154 QGGQDGPP
+154 NQGGQGGPSF
-162 AFVRDAQKFVEGY
+162 AGEVQTFINDN
-175 FEQTEAGWKVKESSN
+175 FEQVDGKWKVKDSHP
-190 TNDIQG
+190 DIQA
-196 AWNRL
+196 AWNKL
-201 NAEAQLCAVQS
+201 GMDAQRFAVQN
-212 YRWLLPMFKALNIS
+212 YPWLLAMFDELNIT
-226 APGYYLLSENT
+226 AVGYYLISEDT
-237 AVRVTVPGYLQEV
+237 AVRVTVPGYLQDV
-250 VLLSWDEETN
+250 VLLSWNKETN
-260 TLTVRFNN
+260 TLTVRFNEG
-268 KLTAD
+268 LTAD
-273 RWKSI
+273 KWKNI
-278 YIGGGK
+278 YTGGGK

-290 YYTFIYIGEGQR
+290 YYTFTYIGEGQR

-339 IYVARFQNSVNND
+339 IYVARFQND
-352 EIMALPG
+352 GEIMALPG
-359 NSSFNSTSRE
+359 NTSYNSTSRE

-407 GKNWLNE
+407 GKNWLNK

-421 QRIKTYTTAEGVTFT
+421 QRIDTYTTAEGVTFT

-581 AVDKPTLQSDD
+581 AVDKPTLQSND

-616 ERDGQTVTGFSG
+616 ERDGQTVSGFSG

-696 SGGGYYYYG
+696 SGGGYYYG
-705 GASTPGISAVKTAD
+705 GASTPSISAVKTAD

>member
-7 LLLTLILTL
+7 LLLALVMAVGLVV
-16 SLCTPVLAAP
+16 PVWGNDLP
-26 DDNEGDVP
+26 S
-34 QQGQQENN
+34 
-42 GPQWPEGTE
+42 GTE
-51 QCFFYEDN
+51 PLFFYGQDN
-59 NEIYYSGTGLS
+59 KQEWHYFNGTGLG
-70 QGRSVTF
+70 QGNSVTF
-77 GQIFKRTH
+77 DRVYKD
-85 IEGTGDS
+85 EGNDS
-92 FTPLTGFTVDS
+92 YTQLTGFTVDS
-103 TTKEGLTAEANGNAL
+103 QATAAGLTATVNGGAL
-118 TISVAGDCEPGESF
+118 TVTAANDCDAEVKFVVIEAAG
-132 VILTADNEKYAL
+132 VKYAL
-144 CVNVHESSGG
+144 RVIVNETSGGNQGG
-154 QGGQDGPP
+154 QGGPSFAGDVQTFINSNFEQVDGKWTNRKSPP
-162 AFVRDAQKFVEGY
+162 SIQAAWNKLGMDAQWF
-175 FEQTEAGWKVKESSN
+175 
-190 TNDIQG
+190 
-196 AWNRL
+196 
-201 NAEAQLCAVQS
+201 AVQNNP
-212 YRWLLPMFKALNIS
+212 WLLAMFDKLNIL
-226 APGYYLLSENT
+226 ADGYYLLSENT
-237 AVRVTVPGYLQEV
+237 AVRVTVPGYLQDV
-250 VLLSWDEETN
+250 VLLSWNKETN
-260 TLTVRFNN
+260 TLTVSFNEG
-268 KLTAD
+268 LTAD

-278 YIGGGK
+278 YTGGGK

-339 IYVARFQNSVNND
+339 IYVARFQND
-352 EIMALPG
+352 GEIMALPG
-359 NSSFNSTSRE
+359 NTSYNSTSRE
-369 IISWKDKSADYF
+369 IISWKDKSTDYF

-394 FTLDEGA
+394 FTLDEDAG
-401 DQPYGE
+401 QSYGQ
-407 GKNWLNE
+407 GRNWLNE
-414 LGTPADN
+414 LGTPAGN
-421 QRIKTYTTAEGVTFT
+421 ERIKTYTTAEGVTLT
-436 VNKGLVTA
+436 VNNGLVTA

-488 DAGAKGEV
+488 DAGAKWEV

-509 AVPGPIRVTPNT
+509 AVSGPIRVTPNT
-521 LKEQKIGDVSYY
+521 LKEQKVGDVSYY

-581 AVDKPTLQSDD
+581 AVDKPTLRSDD
-592 AALTLKCRMFP
+592 TTLTLKCRMFP

-616 ERDGQTVTGFSG
+616 EKGGQTVSTFSG

-696 SGGGYYYYG
+696 SGGGYYYG

>member
-26 DDNEGDVP
+26 GDNEGDVP

-59 NEIYYSGTGLS
+59 KETYYSGTGLS

-77 GQIFKRTH
+77 DQIFKRTH

-92 FTPLTGFTVDS
+92 FTSLTGFTVDS
-103 TTKEGLTAEANGNAL
+103 TTKKGLTAVANDNTL

-132 VILTADNEKYAL
+132 VILMADNVKYAL
-144 CVNVHESSGG
+144 CVNVRESSGG
-154 QGGQDGPP
+154 QGGQGGPP
-162 AFVRDAQKFVEGY
+162 PFAGDVQTFINSN
-175 FEQTEAGWKVKESSN
+175 FEQVDGKWTNKNSPPSIQAAWSNFDTSVKEFA
-190 TNDIQG
+190 IQ
-196 AWNRL
+196 N
-201 NAEAQLCAVQS
+201 
-212 YRWLLPMFKALNIS
+212 YPWLLSVFKKLNI
-226 APGYYLLSENT
+226 PTDGYYLLSENT

-250 VLLSWDEETN
+250 VLLSWNEETN

-268 KLTAD
+268 GLTAD

-278 YIGGGK
+278 YTGGDK

-339 IYVARFQNSVNND
+339 IYVARFQND
-352 EIMALPG
+352 GEIMALPG
-359 NSSFNSTSRE
+359 NTSYNSTSRE
-369 IISWKDKSADYF
+369 IISWKDKSTDYF

-407 GKNWLNE
+407 GENWLNR
-414 LGTPADN
+414 LGDPVDN
-421 QRIKTYTTAEGVTFT
+421 ARIAAHTETTDVTFT

-444 QLDGTKLLD
+444 QLDDTKLLD

-463 VTAPEG
+463 VTAPKG

-488 DAGAKGEV
+488 NDGAKWEAE
-496 TSMKDWLAKKEWS
+496 SMRNWLDKEKWS
-509 AVPGPIRVTPNT
+509 DVSGPIRVTPNT
-521 LKEQKIGDVSYY
+521 LKEQKVGNVSYY

-551 NGTTKVEYVYFNAT
+551 DEATEVEYVYFNAS

-592 AALTLKCRMFP
+592 TTLTLKCRMFP

-616 ERDGQTVTGFSG
+616 EKGGQTVSNFSG

-639 GLTWEEAQKRTEPPV
+639 GLTWEEAQKRTEAPV
-654 IYHYTDAEVLKEEL
+654 IYHYTDAEVLKEKL

-696 SGGGYYYYG
+696 SGGGYYYG

-759 YVAEDNGGIEV
+759 YIAEDNGGIEV

-818 IGMALASVGGMAWMR
+818 VGMALASVGGMAWMR

>member
-154 QGGQDGPP
+154 QGGQGGPP
-162 AFVRDAQKFVEGY
+162 AFVRDAQKFVECY

-196 AWNRL
+196 AWNGL

-237 AVRVTVPGYLQEV
+237 AVRVTVPGYLQDV
-250 VLLSWDEETN
+250 VLLSWNKETN
-260 TLTVRFNN
+260 TLTVSFNEG
-268 KLTAD
+268 LTAD

-278 YIGGGK
+278 YTGGDK

-307 WVDGSEKA
+307 WVDGSDKE
-315 IDAVIAEAGTKAN
+315 IETVIAERKAQLK
-328 YDPNDRGITNG
+328 YENDRGITNG

-581 AVDKPTLQSDD
+581 AVDKPTLQSND

-616 ERDGQTVTGFSG
+616 ERDGQTVSGFSG

-677 CFKTRSFSPFVIST
+677 CFKTSDFSPFVIST

-696 SGGGYYYYG
+696 SGGGYYYG

-818 IGMALASVGGMAWMR
+818 VGMALASVGGMAWMR

>member
-7 LLLTLILTL
+7 LLLALVMAVGLVV
-16 SLCTPVLAAP
+16 PVWGNDLP
-26 DDNEGDVP
+26 S
-34 QQGQQENN
+34 
-42 GPQWPEGTE
+42 GTE
-51 QCFFYEDN
+51 PLFFYGQDN
-59 NEIYYSGTGLS
+59 KQEWHYFNGTGLG
-70 QGRSVTF
+70 QGNSVTF
-77 GQIFKRTH
+77 DRVYKD
-85 IEGTGDS
+85 EGNDS
-92 FTPLTGFTVDS
+92 YTQLTGFTVDS
-103 TTKEGLTAEANGNAL
+103 QATAAGLTATVNGGAL
-118 TISVAGDCEPGESF
+118 TVTAANDCDAEVKFVVIEAAG
-132 VILTADNEKYAL
+132 VKYAL
-144 CVNVHESSGG
+144 RVIVNETSGGNQGG
-154 QGGQDGPP
+154 QGGPSFAGDVQTFINSNFEYGTDGGWK
-162 AFVRDAQKFVEGY
+162 AKASAEGIKAAWNKLGTDAQWF
-175 FEQTEAGWKVKESSN
+175 
-190 TNDIQG
+190 
-196 AWNRL
+196 
-201 NAEAQLCAVQS
+201 AVQNNP
-212 YRWLLPMFKALNIS
+212 WLLAMFDKLNIL
-226 APGYYLLSENT
+226 ADGYYLLSENT
-237 AVRVTVPGYLQEV
+237 AVRVTVPGYLQDV
-250 VLLSWDEETN
+250 VRLSWNKETN
-260 TLTVRFNN
+260 TLTVSFNEG
-268 KLTAD
+268 LTAD

-278 YIGGGK
+278 YTGGGK

-339 IYVARFQNSVNND
+339 IYVARFQND
-352 EIMALPG
+352 GEIMALPG
-359 NSSFNSTSRE
+359 NTSYNSTSRE
-369 IISWKDKSADYF
+369 IISWKDKSTDYF

-394 FTLDEGA
+394 FTLDEDAG
-401 DQPYGE
+401 QSYGQ
-407 GKNWLNE
+407 GRNWLNE
-414 LGTPADN
+414 LGTPAGN
-421 QRIKTYTTAEGVTFT
+421 ERIKTYTTAEGVTLT
-436 VNKGLVTA
+436 VNNGLVTA

-488 DAGAKGEV
+488 DAGAKWEV

-509 AVPGPIRVTPNT
+509 AVSGPIRVTPNT
-521 LKEQKIGDVSYY
+521 LKEQKVGDVSYY

-581 AVDKPTLQSDD
+581 AVDKPTLRSDD
-592 AALTLKCRMFP
+592 TTLTLKCRMFP

-616 ERDGQTVTGFSG
+616 EKGGQTVSGFSG

-639 GLTWEEAQKRTEPPV
+639 GLTWEEAQKRAEPPV

-677 CFKTRSFSPFVIST
+677 CFKTSSFSPFVIST

-696 SGGGYYYYG
+696 SGGGYYYG

-754 IAAAN
+754 IASAN

-818 IGMALASVGGMAWMR
+818 VGMALASVGGMVWMR

>member
-1 MKKAVS
+1 MMKKLVS
-7 LLLTLILTL
+7 LLLALVMTLGLVV
-16 SLCTPVLAAP
+16 PVWGNDLP
-26 DDNEGDVP
+26 S
-34 QQGQQENN
+34 
-42 GPQWPEGTE
+42 GTE
-51 QCFFYEDN
+51 PLFFYGQDN
-59 NEIYYSGTGLS
+59 KQEWHYFNGTGLG
-70 QGRSVTF
+70 QGNSVTF
-77 GQIFKRTH
+77 DRVYKD
-85 IEGTGDS
+85 EGNDS
-92 FTPLTGFTVDS
+92 YTQLTGFTVDS
-103 TTKEGLTAEANGNAL
+103 QATAAGLTATVNGGAL
-118 TISVAGDCEPGESF
+118 TVTAANDCDAEVKFVVIEAAG
-132 VILTADNEKYAL
+132 VKYAL
-144 CVNVHESSGG
+144 RVIVNETSGGNQGG
-154 QGGQDGPP
+154 QGGPPPFAGDVQTFINSNFEQVDGKWTNRNSPP
-162 AFVRDAQKFVEGY
+162 SIQAAWNKLSMDAQWF
-175 FEQTEAGWKVKESSN
+175 
-190 TNDIQG
+190 
-196 AWNRL
+196 
-201 NAEAQLCAVQS
+201 AVQNNP
-212 YRWLLPMFKALNIS
+212 WLLAMFDKLNIL
-226 APGYYLLSENT
+226 ADGYYLLSENT
-237 AVRVTVPGYLQEV
+237 AVRVTVPGYLQDV
-250 VLLSWDEETN
+250 VLLSWNKETN
-260 TLTVRFNN
+260 TLTVSFNEG
-268 KLTAD
+268 LTAD

-278 YIGGGK
+278 YTGGGK

-339 IYVARFQNSVNND
+339 IYVARFQND
-352 EIMALPG
+352 GEIMALPG
-359 NSSFNSTSRE
+359 NTSYNSTSRE
-369 IISWKDKSADYF
+369 IISWKDKSTDYF

-394 FTLDEGA
+394 FTLDEDAG
-401 DQPYGE
+401 QSYGQ
-407 GKNWLNE
+407 GRNWLNE
-414 LGTPADN
+414 LGTPAGN
-421 QRIKTYTTAEGVTFT
+421 ERINTYTTAEGVTLT
-436 VNKGLVTA
+436 VNNGLVTA

-488 DAGAKGEV
+488 DAGAKWEV

-521 LKEQKIGDVSYY
+521 LKEQKVGDVSYY

-581 AVDKPTLQSDD
+581 AVDKPTLQSND

-616 ERDGQTVTGFSG
+616 ERDGQTVSGFSG

-696 SGGGYYYYG
+696 SGGGYYYG
-705 GASTPGISAVKTAD
+705 GASTPSISAVKTAD

-754 IAAAN
+754 IASAN

-818 IGMALASVGGMAWMR
+818 VGMALASVGGMAWIR

>member
-1 MKKAVS
+1 MMKKLVS
-7 LLLTLILTL
+7 LLLALVMALGL
-16 SLCTPVLAAP
+16 VVPVWGNDLP
-26 DDNEGDVP
+26 S
-34 QQGQQENN
+34 
-42 GPQWPEGTE
+42 GTE
-51 QCFFYEDN
+51 PLFFYGQDN
-59 NEIYYSGTGLS
+59 KQEWHYFNGTGLG
-70 QGRSVTF
+70 QGNSVTF
-77 GQIFKRTH
+77 DRVYKD
-85 IEGTGDS
+85 EGNDS
-92 FTPLTGFTVDS
+92 YTQLTGFTVDS
-103 TTKEGLTAEANGNAL
+103 QATAAGLTATVNGGAL
-118 TISVAGDCEPGESF
+118 TVTAANDCDAEVKFVVIEAAG
-132 VILTADNEKYAL
+132 VKYAL
-144 CVNVHESSGG
+144 RVIVNETSGG
-154 QGGQDGPP
+154 NQGGQSGPP

-237 AVRVTVPGYLQEV
+237 AVRVTVPGYLQDV
-250 VLLSWDEETN
+250 VRLSWNKETN
-260 TLTVRFNN
+260 TLTVSFNEG
-268 KLTAD
+268 LTAD

-278 YIGGGK
+278 YTGGGK

-339 IYVARFQNSVNND
+339 IYVARFQND
-352 EIMALPG
+352 GEIMALPG
-359 NSSFNSTSRE
+359 NTSYNSTSRE
-369 IISWKDKSADYF
+369 IISWKDKSTDYF

-394 FTLDEGA
+394 FTLDEDAG
-401 DQPYGE
+401 QSYGQ
-407 GKNWLNE
+407 GRNWLNE
-414 LGTPADN
+414 LGTPAGN
-421 QRIKTYTTAEGVTFT
+421 ERIKTYTTAEGVTLT
-436 VNKGLVTA
+436 VNNGLVTA

-488 DAGAKGEV
+488 DAGAKWEV

-509 AVPGPIRVTPNT
+509 AVSGPIRVTPNT
-521 LKEQKIGDVSYY
+521 LKEQKVGDVSYY

-616 ERDGQTVTGFSG
+616 EKGGQTVSGFSG

-639 GLTWEEAQKRTEPPV
+639 GLTWEEAQKRAEPPV

-696 SGGGYYYYG
+696 SGGGYYYG

-818 IGMALASVGGMAWMR
+818 VGMALASVGGMAWMR

>member
-237 AVRVTVPGYLQEV
+237 AVRVTVPGYLQDV
-250 VLLSWDEETN
+250 VLLSWNKETN
-260 TLTVRFNN
+260 TLTVSFNEG
-268 KLTAD
+268 LTAD

-278 YIGGGK
+278 YTGGDK

-307 WVDGSEKA
+307 WVDGSDKE
-315 IDAVIAEAGTKAN
+315 IETVIAERKAQLK
-328 YDPNDRGITNG
+328 YENDRGITNG

-444 QLDGTKLLD
+444 QLDNTKLLD
-453 LEKVLASYVT
+453 LEKVLASYAT
-463 VTAPEG
+463 VTAPDG
-469 ATEYRMV
+469 ATEYRMA

-496 TSMKDWLAKKEWS
+496 TSMKEWLAKEEWS
-509 AVPGPIRVTPNT
+509 AVSGPIRVTPNT
-521 LKEQKIGDVSYY
+521 LKEQKVGDVSYY

-581 AVDKPTLQSDD
+581 AVDKPTLRSDD
-592 AALTLKCRMFP
+592 TTLTLKCRMFP

-616 ERDGQTVTGFSG
+616 EKGGQTVSTFSG

-677 CFKTRSFSPFVIST
+677 CFKTSSFSPFVIST

-696 SGGGYYYYG
+696 SGGGYYYG
-705 GASTPGISAVKTAD
+705 GASTPSISAVKTAD

-818 IGMALASVGGMAWMR
+818 IGMALASVGGMAWMS
-833 RRKR
+833 RKKR

>member
-16 SLCTPVLAAP
+16 SLCTPVLADP
-26 DDNEGDVP
+26 GDEGEENMP

-59 NEIYYSGTGLS
+59 KKTYYSGTGLS
-70 QGRSVTF
+70 QGCRVTF

-85 IEGTGDS
+85 GDS

-132 VILTADNEKYAL
+132 VILTADNVKYAL

-154 QGGQDGPP
+154 QGGQGGPP
-162 AFVRDAQKFVEGY
+162 PFAGDVQTFINSNFEYGTDGGWKAKASAEGIKAAWNKLGTDAQWF
-175 FEQTEAGWKVKESSN
+175 
-190 TNDIQG
+190 
-196 AWNRL
+196 
-201 NAEAQLCAVQS
+201 AVQNNP
-212 YRWLLPMFKALNIS
+212 WLLAMFDKLNIL
-226 APGYYLLSENT
+226 ADGYYLLSENT
-237 AVRVTVPGYLQEV
+237 AVRVTVPGYLQDV
-250 VLLSWDEETN
+250 VRLSWNKETN
-260 TLTVRFNN
+260 TLTGSFNER
-268 KLTAD
+268 LTAD

-278 YIGGGK
+278 YTGGGK

-444 QLDGTKLLD
+444 QLDNTKLLD
-453 LEKVLASYVT
+453 LEKVLASYAT
-463 VTAPEG
+463 VTAPDG
-469 ATEYRMV
+469 ATEYRMA

-496 TSMKDWLAKKEWS
+496 TSMKEWLAKEEWS
-509 AVPGPIRVTPNT
+509 AVSGPIRVTPNT
-521 LKEQKIGDVSYY
+521 LKEQKVGDVSYY

-581 AVDKPTLQSDD
+581 AVDKPTLRSDD
-592 AALTLKCRMFP
+592 TTLTLKCRMFP

-616 ERDGQTVTGFSG
+616 EKGGQTVSTFSG

-677 CFKTRSFSPFVIST
+677 CFKTSSFSPFVIST

-696 SGGGYYYYG
+696 SGGGYYYG

-793 GNVTM
+793 GSVTM

-818 IGMALASVGGMAWMR
+818 VGMALASVGGMAWMR
-833 RRKR
+833 RRKH

>member
-1 MKKAVS
+1 MMKKVVS
-7 LLLTLILTL
+7 LLLALVMAVGLVV
-16 SLCTPVLAAP
+16 PVWGNDLP
-26 DDNEGDVP
+26 S
-34 QQGQQENN
+34 
-42 GPQWPEGTE
+42 GTE
-51 QCFFYEDN
+51 PLFFYGQDN
-59 NEIYYSGTGLS
+59 KQEWHYFNGTGLG
-70 QGRSVTF
+70 QGNSVTF
-77 GQIFKRTH
+77 DRVYKD
-85 IEGTGDS
+85 EGNDS
-92 FTPLTGFTVDS
+92 YTQLTGFTVDS
-103 TTKEGLTAEANGNAL
+103 QATAAGLTATVNGGAL
-118 TISVAGDCEPGESF
+118 TVTAANDCDAEVKFVVIEAAG
-132 VILTADNEKYAL
+132 VKYAL
-144 CVNVHESSGG
+144 RVIVNETSGG

-162 AFVRDAQKFVEGY
+162 AFVRDAQKFVECY

-196 AWNRL
+196 AWNGL

-705 GASTPGISAVKTAD
+705 GASTPSISAVKTAD

-818 IGMALASVGGMAWMR
+818 IGMALASMGGMAWMR

>member
-1 MKKAVS
+1 MMKKLVS
-7 LLLTLILTL
+7 LLLALILTL

-26 DDNEGDVP
+26 GDNEGDVP

-42 GPQWPEGTE
+42 GPRWPADTE

-59 NEIYYSGTGLS
+59 NGTYYSGTGLS

-85 IEGTGDS
+85 IVGTDDS

-103 TTKEGLTAEANGNAL
+103 TTKKGLTVTAKDGAL

-132 VILTADNEKYAL
+132 VILTADNVKYAL

-154 QGGQDGPP
+154 QGGQGGPP
-162 AFVRDAQKFVEGY
+162 SFAGDVQTFINSNFEYGTDGSWKAKASAKDVQAAWNKLGMDAQWF
-175 FEQTEAGWKVKESSN
+175 
-190 TNDIQG
+190 
-196 AWNRL
+196 
-201 NAEAQLCAVQS
+201 AVQNNP
-212 YRWLLPMFKALNIS
+212 WLLAMFDKLNIL
-226 APGYYLLSENT
+226 ADGYYLISANT
-237 AVRVTVPGYLQEV
+237 AVRVTVPGYLQDV
-250 VLLSWDEETN
+250 VLLSWNKETN
-260 TLTVRFNN
+260 TLTVSFNEG
-268 KLTAD
+268 LTAD

-278 YIGGGK
+278 YTGGGK

-339 IYVARFQNSVNND
+339 IYVARFQND
-352 EIMALPG
+352 GEITVLPG
-359 NSSFNSTSRE
+359 NTSYNSTSRE
-369 IISWKDKSADYF
+369 IISWKNKSTDYF

-394 FTLDEGA
+394 FTLDESA

-407 GKNWLNE
+407 GENWLNR
-414 LGTPADN
+414 LGDPVNNA
-421 QRIKTYTTAEGVTFT
+421 RIAAHTETTDVTFT

-444 QLDGTKLLD
+444 QLDNTKLLD

-463 VTAPEG
+463 VTAPDG

-488 DAGAKGEV
+488 DAGAKWEV

-509 AVPGPIRVTPNT
+509 AVSGPIRVTPNT

-616 ERDGQTVTGFSG
+616 EKGGQTVSSFSG

-639 GLTWEEAQKRTEPPV
+639 GLTWEEAQKRTEAPV
-654 IYHYTDAEVLKEEL
+654 IYHYTDAEVLKEKL

-677 CFKTRSFSPFVIST
+677 CFKTSSFSPFVIST

-696 SGGGYYYYG
+696 SGGGYYYG

-818 IGMALASVGGMAWMR
+818 VGMALASVGGMAWMR

>member
-212 YRWLLPMFKALNIS
+212 YRWLLPMSKALNIS

-237 AVRVTVPGYLQEV
+237 AVRVTVPGYLQDV
-250 VLLSWDEETN
+250 VLLSWNKETN
-260 TLTVRFNN
+260 TLTVSFNEG
-268 KLTAD
+268 LTAD

-278 YIGGGK
+278 YTGGDK

-307 WVDGSEKA
+307 WVDGSDKE
-315 IDAVIAEAGTKAN
+315 IETVIAERKAQLK
-328 YDPNDRGITNG
+328 YENDRGITNG

-453 LEKVLASYVT
+453 MEKVLVSYVT

-488 DAGAKGEV
+488 DAGAKWEV

-616 ERDGQTVTGFSG
+616 EKGGQTVSGFSG

>member
-1 MKKAVS
+1 MMKKLVS
-7 LLLTLILTL
+7 LLLALVMALGL
-16 SLCTPVLAAP
+16 VVPVWGNDLP
-26 DDNEGDVP
+26 S
-34 QQGQQENN
+34 
-42 GPQWPEGTE
+42 GTE
-51 QCFFYEDN
+51 PLFFYGQDN
-59 NEIYYSGTGLS
+59 KQEWHYFNGTGLG
-70 QGRSVTF
+70 QGNSVTF
-77 GQIFKRTH
+77 DRVYKD
-85 IEGTGDS
+85 EGNDS
-92 FTPLTGFTVDS
+92 YTQLTGFTVDS
-103 TTKEGLTAEANGNAL
+103 QATAAGLTATVNGGAL
-118 TISVAGDCEPGESF
+118 TVTAANDCDAEVKFVVIEAAG
-132 VILTADNEKYAL
+132 VKYAL
-144 CVNVHESSGG
+144 RVIVNETSGGNQGG
-154 QGGQDGPP
+154 QGGPPPFAGDVQTFINSNFEQVDGKWTNRNNPP
-162 AFVRDAQKFVEGY
+162 SIQAAWNKLGMDAQWF
-175 FEQTEAGWKVKESSN
+175 
-190 TNDIQG
+190 
-196 AWNRL
+196 
-201 NAEAQLCAVQS
+201 AVQNNP
-212 YRWLLPMFKALNIS
+212 WLLAMFDKLNIL
-226 APGYYLLSENT
+226 ADGYHLLSENT
-237 AVRVTVPGYLQEV
+237 AVRVTVPGYLQDV
-250 VLLSWDEETN
+250 VLLSWNKETN
-260 TLTVRFNN
+260 TLTVSFNEG
-268 KLTAD
+268 LTAD

-278 YIGGGK
+278 YTGGGK

-339 IYVARFQNSVNND
+339 IYVARFQND
-352 EIMALPG
+352 GEIMALPG
-359 NSSFNSTSRE
+359 NTSYNSTSRE
-369 IISWKDKSADYF
+369 IISWKDKSTDYF

-394 FTLDEGA
+394 FTLDEDAG
-401 DQPYGE
+401 QSYGQ
-407 GKNWLNE
+407 GRNWLNE
-414 LGTPADN
+414 LGTPAGN
-421 QRIKTYTTAEGVTFT
+421 ERINTYTTAEGVTLT
-436 VNKGLVTA
+436 VNNGLVTA

-488 DAGAKGEV
+488 DAGAKWEV

-521 LKEQKIGDVSYY
+521 LKEQKVGNVSYY

-544 VFEWKFA
+544 VFEWKFT

-581 AVDKPTLQSDD
+581 AVDKPTLQSND

-616 ERDGQTVTGFSG
+616 ERDGQTVRGFSG

-696 SGGGYYYYG
+696 SGGGYYYG

-818 IGMALASVGGMAWMR
+818 VGMALASVGGMAWMR

>member
-1 MKKAVS
+1 MMKKVVS
-7 LLLTLILTL
+7 LLLALILTL

-26 DDNEGDVP
+26 GDNEGDVP

-42 GPQWPEGTE
+42 GPQWPKGTE

-59 NEIYYSGTGLS
+59 NKTYYSGTGLS

-77 GQIFKRTH
+77 GQIFKRTQ
-85 IEGTGDS
+85 IVGTGDS

-103 TTKEGLTAEANGNAL
+103 TTKTGLTASAKDGAL
-118 TISVAGDCEPGESF
+118 TISVAGDCKPGESF
-132 VILTADNEKYAL
+132 VILTADNVKYAL

-154 QGGQDGPP
+154 NQGGQGGPSF
-162 AFVRDAQKFVEGY
+162 AGEVQTFINDN
-175 FEQTEAGWKVKESSN
+175 FEQVDGKWKVKDSHP
-190 TNDIQG
+190 DIQA
-196 AWNRL
+196 AWNKL
-201 NAEAQLCAVQS
+201 GMDAQRFAVQN
-212 YRWLLPMFKALNIS
+212 YPWLLAMFDELNIT
-226 APGYYLLSENT
+226 AVGYYLISEDT
-237 AVRVTVPGYLQEV
+237 AVRVTVPGYLQDV
-250 VLLSWDEETN
+250 VLLSWNKETN
-260 TLTVRFNN
+260 TLTVRFNEG
-268 KLTAD
+268 LTAD
-273 RWKSI
+273 KWKNI
-278 YIGGGK
+278 YTGGGK

-290 YYTFIYIGEGQR
+290 YYTFTYIGEGQR

-339 IYVARFQNSVNND
+339 IYVARFQND
-352 EIMALPG
+352 GEIMALPG
-359 NSSFNSTSRE
+359 NTSYNSTSRE

-407 GKNWLNE
+407 GKNWLNK

-421 QRIKTYTTAEGVTFT
+421 QRIDTYTTAEGVTFT

-581 AVDKPTLQSDD
+581 AVDKPTLQSND

-616 ERDGQTVTGFSG
+616 ERDGQTVSGFSG

-696 SGGGYYYYG
+696 SGGGYYYG
-705 GASTPGISAVKTAD
+705 GASMPGISAVKTAD

-818 IGMALASVGGMAWMR
+818 IGMALASVGGMAWMS
-833 RRKR
+833 RKKR

>member
-1 MKKAVS
+1 MMKKLVS
-7 LLLTLILTL
+7 LLLALVMALGL
-16 SLCTPVLAAP
+16 VVPVWGNDLP
-26 DDNEGDVP
+26 S
-34 QQGQQENN
+34 
-42 GPQWPEGTE
+42 GTE
-51 QCFFYEDN
+51 PLFFYGQDN
-59 NEIYYSGTGLS
+59 KQEWHYFNGTGLG
-70 QGRSVTF
+70 QGNSVTF
-77 GQIFKRTH
+77 DRVYKD
-85 IEGTGDS
+85 EGNDS
-92 FTPLTGFTVDS
+92 YTQLTGFTVDS
-103 TTKEGLTAEANGNAL
+103 QATAAGLTATVNGGAL
-118 TISVAGDCEPGESF
+118 TVTAANDCDAEVKFVVIEAAG
-132 VILTADNEKYAL
+132 VKYAL
-144 CVNVHESSGG
+144 RVIVNETSGGNQGG
-154 QGGQDGPP
+154 QGGPPHFAGEVQTFINDNFKQVDGKWTNRNSPP
-162 AFVRDAQKFVEGY
+162 GIQAAWNKLGMDAQWF
-175 FEQTEAGWKVKESSN
+175 
-190 TNDIQG
+190 
-196 AWNRL
+196 
-201 NAEAQLCAVQS
+201 AVQNNP
-212 YRWLLPMFKALNIS
+212 WLLAMFDKLNIL
-226 APGYYLLSENT
+226 ADGYYLLSENT

-250 VLLSWDEETN
+250 VLLSWNEETN

-268 KLTAD
+268 GLTAD

-278 YIGGGK
+278 YTGGDK

-307 WVDGSEKA
+307 WVDGSDKE
-315 IDAVIAEAGTKAN
+315 IETVIAERKAQLK
-328 YDPNDRGITNG
+328 YENDRGITNG

-421 QRIKTYTTAEGVTFT
+421 QRIKTYTMAEGVTFT

-444 QLDGTKLLD
+444 QLDNTKLLD
-453 LEKVLASYVT
+453 LEKVLASYAT
-463 VTAPEG
+463 VTAPDG
-469 ATEYRMV
+469 ATEYRMA

-496 TSMKDWLAKKEWS
+496 TSMKEWLAKEEWS
-509 AVPGPIRVTPNT
+509 AVSGPIRVTPNT
-521 LKEQKIGDVSYY
+521 LKEQKVGDVSYY

-544 VFEWKFA
+544 VFEWKLA
-551 NGTTKVEYVYFNAT
+551 DGTTKVEYVYFNAT

-576 SEVTS
+576 KEVTR

-616 ERDGQTVTGFSG
+616 ERDGQTVSGFSG

-677 CFKTRSFSPFVIST
+677 CFKTRSFSPFVINT

-705 GASTPGISAVKTAD
+705 GASTPSISAVKTAD

>member
-237 AVRVTVPGYLQEV
+237 AVRVTVPGYLQDV
-250 VLLSWDEETN
+250 VLLSWNKETN

-268 KLTAD
+268 GLTAD

-278 YIGGGK
+278 YTGGGK

-339 IYVARFQNSVNND
+339 IYVARFQND
-352 EIMALPG
+352 GEIMALPG
-359 NSSFNSTSRE
+359 NTSYNSTSRE
-369 IISWKDKSADYF
+369 IISWKDKSTDYF

-394 FTLDEGA
+394 FTLDEDAG
-401 DQPYGE
+401 QSYGQ
-407 GKNWLNE
+407 GRNWLNE
-414 LGTPADN
+414 LGTPAGN
-421 QRIKTYTTAEGVTFT
+421 ERIDTYTTAEGVTLT
-436 VNKGLVTA
+436 VNNGLVTA

-488 DAGAKGEV
+488 DAGAKWEV
-496 TSMKDWLAKKEWS
+496 TSMKDWLAKKS
-509 AVPGPIRVTPNT
+509 GQPFPARFALRPIR
-521 LKEQKIGDVSYY
+521 S
-533 VGNTITGVNCC
+533 
-544 VFEWKFA
+544 
-551 NGTTKVEYVYFNAT
+551 
-565 PYVHT
+565 
-570 VQTQSV
+570 
-576 SEVTS
+576 
-581 AVDKPTLQSDD
+581 
-592 AALTLKCRMFP
+592 
-603 QDNENAHYMRLTV
+603 
-616 ERDGQTVTGFSG
+616 
-628 EYTVFV
+628 
-634 PYEYV
+634 
-639 GLTWEEAQKRTEPPV
+639 
-654 IYHYTDAEVLKEEL
+654 
-668 TGEYTQWGI
+668 
-677 CFKTRSFSPFVIST
+677 RS
-691 AAQSS
+691 
-696 SGGGYYYYG
+696 
-705 GASTPGISAVKTAD
+705 
-719 AAKSATDYTSGIYGL
+719 
-734 TFRSTAAFSGFKGV
+734 
-748 QVDGRT
+748 
-754 IAAAN
+754 
-759 YVAEDNGGIEV
+759 
-770 YLKAVYLRTLKD
+770 
-782 GRHTVTILSDA
+782 
-793 GNVTM
+793 
-798 NFTIGG
+798 
-804 VDSPTTFDAGIGAY
+804 
-818 IGMALASVGGMAWMR
+818 R
-833 RRKR
+833 R

>member
-1 MKKAVS
+1 MMKKVVS
-7 LLLTLILTL
+7 LLLALVMAVGLVV
-16 SLCTPVLAAP
+16 PVWGNDLP
-26 DDNEGDVP
+26 S
-34 QQGQQENN
+34 
-42 GPQWPEGTE
+42 GTE
-51 QCFFYEDN
+51 PLFFYGQDN
-59 NEIYYSGTGLS
+59 KQEWHYFNGTGLG
-70 QGRSVTF
+70 QGNSVTF
-77 GQIFKRTH
+77 DRVYKD
-85 IEGTGDS
+85 EGNDS
-92 FTPLTGFTVDS
+92 YTQLTGFTVDS
-103 TTKEGLTAEANGNAL
+103 QATAAGLTATVNGGAL
-118 TISVAGDCEPGESF
+118 TVTAANDCDAEVKFVVIEAAG
-132 VILTADNEKYAL
+132 VKYAL
-144 CVNVHESSGG
+144 RVIVNETSGG

-162 AFVRDAQKFVEGY
+162 AFVRDAQKFVECY

-196 AWNRL
+196 AWNGL

-696 SGGGYYYYG
+696 SGGGYYYG